1 MNRSRRWIG
10 VCCVALLTMIVSTAR
25 AEQSWPAFLGAGAD
39 GVDGAELPTSWDPST
54 DTHWKAEVPGH
65 GQSSP
70 VVWGQSVY
78 LTSVEGPMK
87 ETYYVVCLS
96 LENGRVQWQ
105 REVKNS
111 TPVTNSLYVSRAAP
125 TPVVDSERLVTLF
138 ESGDCLA
145 WSHSGDLLWQRKLAE
160 DYGPI
165 RAKFGLGASPCQTA
179 QSVFVLIEHE
189 GPSCLVALGKAS
201 GETQWKADRSPRQS
215 WSSPAIVNIEGEP
228 QIVCSSL
235 GSVDGYDPKDGKLL
249 WSMTDVGGNTGATP
263 IDLGDGSFLIGASPG
278 RQGEHAE
285 QAKVSN
291 GLLQVTRNGDQFNVL
306 RKWIAQDVNPTWA
319 SPIVHQGYAYWM
331 NRVGVISCFNGAT
344 GEAVYT
350 QRTKQSCW
358 ATPLA
363 VDDRLYWFGKEG
375 LCTVIAA
382 GPEFKVLAEN
392 RVWSENDLV
401 EDKAPTANEDSSERQ
416 SAAGMFS
423 GPTVYGYAVAGN
435 RLIVRIGKQVFCIGR
450 NS

>member
-1 MNRSRRWIG
+1 MSRFSKWIG
-10 VCCVALLTMIVSTAR
+10 ASCLALFIATTTR
-25 AEQSWPAFLGAGAD
+25 AELSWPAFLGAGAK
-39 GVDGAELPTSWDPST
+39 GVDGAELPTSWDPAT
-54 DTHWKAEVPGH
+54 DTRWKAEVPGH

-78 LTSVEGPMK
+78 ITSVDGTLK
-87 ETYYVVCLS
+87 DTYHVVCLS
-96 LENGRVQWQ
+96 ADSGQVQWQ

-111 TPVTNSLYVSRAAP
+111 VPVTNSLYVSRAAP

-138 ESGDCLA
+138 ESGDCVA
-145 WSHSGDLLWQRKLAE
+145 WSHSGDLLWQRDLAK

-165 RAKFGLGASPCQTA
+165 QAKFGLGASPCQTA
-179 QSVFVLIEHE
+179 QSVFLLLEHD
-189 GPSCLVALGKAS
+189 GPSCLVALDKLS
-201 GETQWKADRSPRQS
+201 GETKWKADRSPRQS
-215 WSSPAIVNIEGEP
+215 WSSPAVITIDGVP
-228 QIVCSSL
+228 QIVVSSL
-235 GSVDGYDPKDGKLL
+235 GSVDGYDPQDGKLL
-249 WSMTDVGGNTGATP
+249 WSFSDVGGNTGATP
-263 IDLGDGSFLIGASPG
+263 IDLGNGCFLIGASPG

-291 GLLQVTRNGDQFNVL
+291 GLLHVTRDGDQFNVQ
-306 RKWIAQDVNPTWA
+306 RKWVAQDVSPTWA

-331 NRVGVISCFNGAT
+331 NRVGVISCFNAAT
-344 GEAVYT
+344 GQPVYT

-382 GPEFKVLAEN
+382 GPEFKVIAEN
-392 RVWSENDLV
+392 SIWSENALI
-401 EDKAPTANEDSSERQ
+401 EDKAPTPKEDSSERQ
-416 SAAGMFS
+416 AAAGMFT

-435 RLIVRIGKQVFCIGR
+435 RLIVRIGKQVFCIGTS
-450 NS
+450 N